1 MNYFSVFLGTPLSGH
16 WSRSMCFLVMFCESI
31 GRNLCVE
38 IPQSHPLCSTGNS
51 NDFGICWLWNRNF
64 LLNCG
69 HFGVLERRWTRLFP
83 IFSRGWAKERWGH
96 TSTAHLHLLSMPR
109 PGVHPQK
116 KIRGHQLLL
125 TKHWYAHNVII
136 VVSFIRFFCI
146 PLENCLL
153 ILPLRSG
160 DYHSHYISVLLC
172 YYCWWCPYYHLWYS
186 HGSHHVYLYC
196 YLLSKCYFFI
206 SMLLM

>member
-136 VVSFIRFFCI
+136 VVSFIRFFLHTTWKLFVNITLAFWWSSFSLYICI
-146 PLENCLL
+146 IVLLLLMVPLLSSMVFTWFSSCLL
-153 ILPLRSG
+153 
-160 DYHSHYISVLLC
+160 VLLF
-172 YYCWWCPYYHLWYS
+172 
-186 HGSHHVYLYC
+186 VV
-196 YLLSKCYFFI
+196 
-206 SMLLM
+206 